1 MEEGSMKQSARSAGL
16 GILITLLVLVAGGL
30 LAMYTGAYN
39 VAATQDHTALGR
51 WILKTGQ
58 TRSVAVR
65 ADDVPEPPPFDADMV
80 EHGFEH
86 YQAMCVDCHGAPGVD
101 RGEFGQGMTPTPPDL
116 SEEAAHWSEKE
127 LFWITKNGIKL
138 AGMPAFGPTHS
149 DEEIWGLVAF
159 MRELEGMTPQDYE
172 EWEARL
178 APAEG
183 DTAVDAGHSHEPGT
197 PAHSH

>member
-1 MEEGSMKQSARSAGL
+1 MGDDMKQSARSAGFAVL
-16 GILITLLVLVAGGL
+16 LTLLVLVAGGL
-30 LAMYTGAYN
+30 LVMYTGAYN
-39 VAATQDHTALGR
+39 VAATHEHTAVGR
-51 WILKTGQ
+51 WLLNTGQ
-58 TRSVAVR
+58 ERSVAVR
-65 ADDVPEPPPFDADMV
+65 AGDVPDPPPIDTAMV

-86 YQAMCVDCHGAPGVD
+86 YRAMCVDCHGAPGVD

-116 SEEAAHWSEKE
+116 SEEAGEWSDRE

-159 MRELEGMTPQDYE
+159 LRELEGMTAERYE
-172 EWEARL
+172 DWEARF

-183 DTAVDAGHSHEPGT
+183 DTATSSGHSHEPGT